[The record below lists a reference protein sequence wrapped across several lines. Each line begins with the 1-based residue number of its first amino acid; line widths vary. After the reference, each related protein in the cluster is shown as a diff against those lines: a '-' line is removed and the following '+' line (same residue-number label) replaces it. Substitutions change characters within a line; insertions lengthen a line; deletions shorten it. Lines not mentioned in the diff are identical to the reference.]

1 MDKRRMILIIA
12 ILVAVAVGAA
22 WYLLKNNN
30 NGKLVGSGSIEGTE
44 IVVSSKA
51 TGKILEVKVDEGS
64 AVSAGD
70 IIALIDQSDVET
82 SLKAAQARY
91 KVAKNDLERSED
103 LYKDN
108 MISSQQYDL
117 ASANFDAASAALDAA
132 KLQLDN
138 TTITAPSSGTILVR
152 AVEPGEL
159 AAIGTPIVTMADLR
173 EVKLTVY
180 LAEKEIGK
188 IKLGQEVGVSVD
200 SYPNEKFTG
209 KITYISDTAEFTP
222 KSIQTKDERTTQ
234 VFAIKIKI
242 PNLDQK
248 LKPGMPADAEF

>member
-1 MDKRRMILIIA
+1 MDKRRILLILAILIAIA
-12 ILVAVAVGAA
+12 GGFY
-22 WYLLKNNN
+22 WYLLKNNPA
-30 NGKLVGSGSIEGTE
+30 GELVGSGSIEATQ
-44 IVVSSKA
+44 IVISSKA
-51 TGKILEVKVDEGS
+51 VGKILEVKVDEGNT
-64 AVSAGD
+64 VTAGD
-70 IIALIDQSDVET
+70 VIALIDKSDVET
-82 SLKAAQARY
+82 SLKTAQAKY
-91 KVAKNDLERSED
+91 NVAKSDLKRNEG
-103 LYKDN
+103 LYKDQ

-138 TTITAPSSGTILVR
+138 TTIMAPSSGTILVR

-159 AAIGTPIVTMADLR
+159 ATVGTPIVTMADLK

-180 LAEKEIGK
+180 LAEKDIGK
-188 IKLGQEVGVSVD
+188 IKLGQEVKVSVD
-200 SYPNEKFTG
+200 SYPNEKFIG
-209 KITYISDTAEFTP
+209 KLINISDTAEFTP

-242 PNLDQK
+242 PNPDQK